1 MSYDYP
7 GNVREL
13 INLLERATVFE
24 KPDFAMIIEENRAMT
39 ANLRNTSASDNTPT
53 SNVPTATNPAASK
66 SPVSSESANSADIPD
81 ELDAA
86 IRLHVRRVYEKYGR
100 NLTRTKE
107 ALQIARNT
115 LKKYLNSN

>member
-24 KPDFAMIIEENRAMT
+24 NPDFATIIAENRAMT
-39 ANLRNTSASDNTPT
+39 ANLRNTSAFDNNPA
-53 SNVPTATNPAASK
+53 SNVVTETTPAASK
-66 SPVSSESANSADIPD
+66 APVSNEAANSADIPD

-86 IRLHVRRVYEKYGR
+86 IRLHVRRVYEKYGH
-100 NLTRTKE
+100 NLTKTAE
-107 ALQIARNT
+107 ALQIAKNT
-115 LKKYLNSN
+115 LKKYLNR